1 MRCHCLAMATA
12 ISLQGFLEPAHTSR
26 GNIPD
31 LEGRNGCSKMTGSR
45 MLMLDSGAFPVTA
58 GAEKL
63 KGGWTVV
70 RSVEAKGPG
79 ALSHPVA

>member
-1 MRCHCLAMATA
+1 
-12 ISLQGFLEPAHTSR
+12 
-26 GNIPD
+26 
-31 LEGRNGCSKMTGSR
+31 
-45 MLMLDSGAFPVTA
+45 MLDSGAFPVTA